1 MTHRQRRSLA
11 KYVSVTA
18 AALGLRDWTLDFPD
32 EEPDEGHALASV
44 ECVYGRRLAI
54 VRFRKDFPHTACDEQ
69 RQVVLH
75 ELIHVHFGHRRQST
89 ADALEGLGR
98 EGRQQALDAI
108 TLGDE
113 YGTDALAE
121 AIAGF
126 FPLWEGCQ

>member
-11 KYVSVTA
+11 KYVSSLAVTLA
-18 AALGLRDWTLDFPD
+18 LRDWTLEFPD
-32 EEPDEGHALASV
+32 EEPDSGNAIASV

-54 VRFRKDFPHTACDEQ
+54 VRFRSDFVTQPCEEQ

-75 ELIHVHFGHRRQST
+75 ELIHVQFAHRRQAT
-89 ADALEGLGR
+89 QDALEGIGR
-98 EGRQQALDAI
+98 EARQQAIDAI

-121 AIAGF
+121 AIAEF
-126 FPLWEGCQ
+126 FPLWEGCK